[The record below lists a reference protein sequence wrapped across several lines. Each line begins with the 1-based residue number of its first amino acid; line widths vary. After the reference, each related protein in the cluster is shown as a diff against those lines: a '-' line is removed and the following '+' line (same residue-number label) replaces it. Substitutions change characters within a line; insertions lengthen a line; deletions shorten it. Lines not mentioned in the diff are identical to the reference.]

1 MRPPT
6 EGRLIRLRAREP
18 EDVPVLHAWA
28 QDPDTIRFNE
38 SRYPP
43 SLQAMRPRAEL
54 HPTYDHAR
62 LAVVDRESGA
72 LVGDVAL
79 HTMDPESRSGFI
91 GLLIGPEHRG
101 RGYGTDATRAICR
114 FGFDM
119 MNLHRIEL
127 DVYAENARAIR
138 CYEKVGYQMEGRLR
152 DAVFKFGKY
161 QDILRMSVLE
171 GELT

>member
-1 MRPPT
+1 M
-6 EGRLIRLRAREP
+6 
-18 EDVPVLHAWA
+18 LHAWA

-79 HTMDPESRSGFI
+79 HTMDPESRSGFM
-91 GLLIGPEHRG
+91 GSSSARSTAAAGTG
-101 RGYGTDATRAICR
+101 RMRRAR
-114 FGFDM
+114 SAGS
-119 MNLHRIEL
+119 
-127 DVYAENARAIR
+127 A
-138 CYEKVGYQMEGRLR
+138 
-152 DAVFKFGKY
+152 
-161 QDILRMSVLE
+161 S
-171 GELT
+171 T

>member
-1 MRPPT
+1 M
-6 EGRLIRLRAREP
+6 
-18 EDVPVLHAWA
+18 LHAWA

-43 SLQAMRPRAEL
+43 SLQAMPPRAEP

-119 MNLHRIEL
+119 MNLNRVEL
-127 DVYAENARAIR
+127 DVIASNERALHVYAKAGFR
-138 CYEKVGYQMEGRLR
+138 VEGRRRACYYHAGAYEDFIMMGMLR
-152 DAVFKFGKY
+152 
-161 QDILRMSVLE
+161 
-171 GELT
+171 GELTEEG